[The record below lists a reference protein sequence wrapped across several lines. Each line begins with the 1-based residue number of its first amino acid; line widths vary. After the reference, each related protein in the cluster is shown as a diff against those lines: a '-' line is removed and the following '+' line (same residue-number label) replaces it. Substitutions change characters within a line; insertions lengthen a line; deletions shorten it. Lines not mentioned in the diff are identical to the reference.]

1 MKNNK
6 AKLLG
11 LALSTSFVLSSLAPA
26 VANASSEEENQ
37 TTTYA
42 AEKSAES
49 VSPNTVNDLLEKA
62 NNLKDLISSTESP
75 LKSPLLNAIDKI
87 MEALGKIDYTTG
99 GPRVEL
105 ASDSL
110 EAILVATRDLTTKT
124 ESVHRDIGFKITKAV
139 IVMSDPFSSQKRI
152 EKASQDL
159 KAALDKAQQ
168 SPDLTEN
175 DIATVYVKEELREVI
190 KEARK
195 AKGIKELTKE
205 QRKELVEAIRKAVHT
220 KNKNRVTVA
229 EINQATDELKEY
241 LDNMVIGEVEEEAEQ
256 PTNPENEEVI
266 DPEFSHVDVEDED
279 KKAIEEEDSTKEET
293 NDQENEEVV
302 ETIPEEIIN
311 K

>member
-11 LALSTSFVLSSLAPA
+11 LALSASFVLSSVAPA
-26 VANASSEEENQ
+26 VANASSEIENES
-37 TTTYA
+37 TTYA
-42 AEKSAES
+42 AEKSAQS
-49 VSPNTVNDLLEKA
+49 VSPSTVNDLLEKA
-62 NNLKDLISSTESP
+62 NNLKDLISSTENP
-75 LKSPLLNAIDKI
+75 LKSPLLKAIDKI

-159 KAALDKAQQ
+159 KAAIDKAQQ
-168 SPDLTEN
+168 SPNLTEN
-175 DIATVYVKEELREVI
+175 DIATVYVKEQLREVI
-190 KEARK
+190 REARK

-229 EINQATDELKEY
+229 EVNQATDELKEY

-266 DPEFSHVDVEDED
+266 DPEFSHVDVEN
-279 KKAIEEEDSTKEET
+279 KKATEEEDSTKKET
-293 NDQENEEVV
+293 TDQENEEVV
-302 ETIPEEIIN
+302 ETIPEEEIIN

>member
-11 LALSTSFVLSSLAPA
+11 LALSASFVLSSVAPA
-26 VANASSEEENQ
+26 VSNASSETDNQ
-37 TTTYA
+37 STTYA

-62 NNLKDLISSTESP
+62 NDLKDLISSTESP
-75 LKSPLLNAIDKI
+75 LKAPLLKAIDKI

-159 KAALDKAQQ
+159 KSALDKAQQ

-175 DIATVYVKEELREVI
+175 DIATVYVKEQLREVI

-195 AKGIKELTKE
+195 TKGIKELTKE
-205 QRKELVEAIRKAVHT
+205 QRNELVEAIRKAVHT

-229 EINQATDELKEY
+229 EINKATDELKEY

-266 DPEFSHVDVEDED
+266 DPEFSHVDVENE
-279 KKAIEEEDSTKEET
+279 KAVEEENSTKEEKA
-293 NDQENEEVV
+293 NQENV
-302 ETIPEEIIN
+302 ENLTEEEIDR
-311 K
+311 KSVV